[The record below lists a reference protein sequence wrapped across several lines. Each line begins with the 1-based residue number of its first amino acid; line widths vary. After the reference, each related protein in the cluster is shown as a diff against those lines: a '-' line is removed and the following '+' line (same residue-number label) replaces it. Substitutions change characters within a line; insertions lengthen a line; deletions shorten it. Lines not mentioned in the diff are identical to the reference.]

1 MKWIVVVLAVLAVL
15 FLQARREEVGVKRG
29 NDGLYYKTGESNVY
43 TGEGLVYHPNGSKAQ
58 QGQIIDGKATGPWKQ
73 WHSNGQ
79 IHWEGSYKDGNRD
92 GVWVQYDEEGGKI
105 EETSWLDGLK
115 VVSTNSVET
124 KQNPEVPSST
134 KTTEEVQK

>member
-15 FLQARREEVGVKRG
+15 FLQTRREEVGVKRG
-29 NDGLYYKTGESNVY
+29 NDGLYYKIGESNVY